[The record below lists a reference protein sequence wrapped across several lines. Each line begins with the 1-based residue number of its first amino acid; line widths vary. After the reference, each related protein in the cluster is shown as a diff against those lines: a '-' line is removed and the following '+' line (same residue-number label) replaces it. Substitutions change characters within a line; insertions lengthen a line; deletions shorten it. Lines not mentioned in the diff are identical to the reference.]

1 MIALSSGV
9 RWRWLDSQGLMTI
22 FEYGVI
28 EVYGGAQPANAN
40 AAVTPSN
47 RLGQITS
54 AGLPFTPGLRGE
66 GGLLLYQP
74 YIGFLANPPGALWK
88 LNVTQTGTATWFRF
102 LGNAYDPG
110 GIDTLGDFPR
120 MDGAVNDGLY
130 LVSTSLTAGQSI
142 PIGGCFISF
151 EA

>member
-28 EVYGGAQPANAN
+28 DVYGGTKPTTANDAVVPA
-40 AAVTPSN
+40 N
-47 RLGQITS
+47 RLGRITTN
-54 AGLPFTPGLRGE
+54 GLIFTPGLRGD
-66 GGLLLYQP
+66 GGLYLTQP
-74 YIGFLANPPGALWK
+74 VIGVLTNPPGVRWILTVIK
-88 LNVTQTGTATWFRF
+88 SGTATWFRYM
-102 LGNAYDPG
+102 GNAYDPG
-110 GIDTLGDFPR
+110 GRDPLGDFPR
-120 MDGAVNDGLY
+120 MDGVIDDGLY
-130 LVSTSLTAGQSI
+130 LISNTLTLGQSV